1 MIQDKANSRQ
11 NKNNFLVQ
19 GSILAAASIISRI
32 IGLIYR
38 IPMTSII
45 GDVGN
50 NYYGCAF
57 AIYNIILIISSFS
70 LPQAV
75 SKTVSAQVAK
85 GRFSSAFQVFKAA
98 MLFAV
103 ISGLAAALVVYF
115 GAEFFTGTL
124 MRTPHSVFALKV
136 LSPVLLVVAVLGVL
150 RGFFQGLGTMM
161 PSAVSQIIEQIV
173 NAIVSVWAAYVLFGY
188 GKRVGAVLGDAEHYA
203 AAYGAAGGTLGTG
216 VGAVAGL
223 LFALL
228 VLAIYMAVYKRK
240 TKNAKKPKTAPFFST
255 FWMLLVTI
263 IPVLLSTTIYNISG
277 IIDQGIFKNV
287 AVLQGY
293 REREIDV
300 WWGVFSGKYQLLINI
315 PIAIASAM
323 AASSV
328 PTLTKSFVEKNM
340 DQVREQIHAAIRFVM
355 VIAFPCTVGLA
366 VLAKPIMLLLFPSTA
381 DTADMAASF
390 MTAGA
395 PAVVFFA
402 LSTLSNGLLQGID
415 RLKIPVKN
423 AFISLLLHII
433 LLVVLMMSFRL
444 NIYAVVYSNIFFAFL
459 VCVLNARAIRVHSG
473 YRQEVKKTFL
483 IPAACSVLMGAVTW
497 LVNRGIYS
505 LCKINAVAVLTAV
518 FVAMLVY
525 FVAMLLLKGL
535 TEEDLYSF
543 PKGTAI
549 IAAAKKLHLLHKS

>member
-11 NKNNFLVQ
+11 NKTNFLVQ

-85 GRFSSAFQVFKAA
+85 GRFSSAYQVFKAA

-103 ISGLAAALVVYF
+103 ISGLAASLVVYF

-124 MRTPHSVFALKV
+124 MRTPHSVYALKV

-188 GKRVGAVLGDAEHYA
+188 GSTIGAVLGDAEHYA

-216 VGAVAGL
+216 AGAVAGL
-223 LFALL
+223 LFA
-228 VLAIYMAVYKRK
+228 VFVFAIYMAAYRRK
-240 TKNAKKPKTAPFFST
+240 TKGAKKPKTAPFFST

-287 AVLQGY
+287 AILQGY
-293 REREIDV
+293 KEHEIDV
-300 WWGVFSGKYQLLINI
+300 WYGVFSGKYQLLINI

-355 VIAFPCTVGLA
+355 VIAFPCTAGLA

-381 DTADMAASF
+381 GTADMAASF

-395 PAVVFFA
+395 LAVVFFA

-423 AFISLLLHII
+423 AFISLLLHVI

-444 NIYAVVYSNIFFAFL
+444 NIYAVVYSNMFFAFL
-459 VCVLNARAIRVHSG
+459 MCVLNARAIRVYSG
-473 YRQEVKKTFL
+473 YRQEIKKTFL
-483 IPAACSVLMGAVTW
+483 IPAVCSVLMGAVTW
-497 LVNRGIYS
+497 LVNSGLYS
-505 LCKINAVAVLTAV
+505 LCEINAVAVLTAI
-518 FVAMLVY
+518 FVAMIVY

-535 TEEDLYSF
+535 TEEDLRSF
-543 PKGTAI
+543 PKGTTL
-549 IAAAKKLHLLHKS
+549 IAVAKKLHLLP